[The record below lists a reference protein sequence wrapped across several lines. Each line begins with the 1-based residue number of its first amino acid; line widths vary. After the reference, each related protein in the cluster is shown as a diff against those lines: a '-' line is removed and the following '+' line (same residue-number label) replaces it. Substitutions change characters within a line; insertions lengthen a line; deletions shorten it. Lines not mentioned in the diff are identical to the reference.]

1 MHTWKS
7 KLQNVNQ
14 LLFVLLGSLPD
25 LTFPHYFSMAKN
37 GSEKR
42 VILNET
48 EMIQNNHVKPN
59 QKIRHYSKLVFRISI
74 TTSIYHLN
82 EKIAPSKDTPGIWK
96 IKIEITRINQSHQS
110 TCDLDKGH
118 QTWQS
123 ANLIFSVSSV
133 SLGSSMQG
141 TSLALFNWSRICLAF
156 NVTSLLLLRSLWAPA
171 GTQLTVT
178 YIYKTVQ

>member
-1 MHTWKS
+1 MY
-7 KLQNVNQ
+7 N
-14 LLFVLLGSLPD
+14 
-25 LTFPHYFSMAKN
+25 
-37 GSEKR
+37 
-42 VILNET
+42 
-48 EMIQNNHVKPN
+48 
-59 QKIRHYSKLVFRISI
+59 
-74 TTSIYHLN
+74 
-82 EKIAPSKDTPGIWK
+82 PGIWK

>member
-1 MHTWKS
+1 M
-7 KLQNVNQ
+7 NQ

-25 LTFPHYFSMAKN
+25 LTFPHYFSMAKY

-82 EKIAPSKDTPGIWK
+82 EKIAPSKDTCTIQEYGRSRSK
-96 IKIEITRINQSHQS
+96 LQELTNHIKAHVILTKVIKHGNQP
-110 TCDLDKGH
+110 T
-118 QTWQS
+118 
-123 ANLIFSVSSV
+123 
-133 SLGSSMQG
+133 
-141 TSLALFNWSRICLAF
+141 
-156 NVTSLLLLRSLWAPA
+156 
-171 GTQLTVT
+171 
-178 YIYKTVQ
+178 

>member
-1 MHTWKS
+1 M
-7 KLQNVNQ
+7 NQ

-82 EKIAPSKDTPGIWK
+82 EKIAPSIDTCTIQEYGRTWK
-96 IKIEITRINQSHQS
+96 NKIEITRINISHQS

-123 ANLIFSVSSV
+123 ANLIFSVSSI

-178 YIYKTVQ
+178 YIY